1 MKFVNTFC
9 LYLNKK
15 ITFCQEICW
24 KGHKVADKLSDP
36 GLTLGPLSFVLTFIL
51 STSGAKQTK
60 VFGTEEP
67 GNTENTKEED
77 SENSKGKLK
86 DISNT
91 DKETKQTNVLG
102 KKEPLKTDNTE
113 NFSDK
118 TKLNGSENSEEKLK
132 DISNTDKYTYG

>member
-36 GLTLGPLSFVLTFIL
+36 GLTLEPLSLVLTFIL

-60 VFGTEEP
+60 VFVNEEP
-67 GNTENTKEED
+67 PKTGNTENTKEDD

-91 DKETKQTNVLG
+91 DKETKQTNVLEN
-102 KKEPLKTDNTE
+102 KEPLKTDKTE
-113 NFSDK
+113 NINDN
-118 TKLNGSENSEEKLK
+118 TKKELK
-132 DISNTDKYTYG
+132 DISNTDK